1 MKAAENNMG
10 NKNNSLS
17 REKNFVKNII
27 VLAFGTF
34 LPKFASFVT
43 LPIYTAYLT
52 KSEYGTF
59 DLISIFCSLLLP
71 VATLQIQSAA
81 FRFLLEVK
89 NDERK
94 KKSIITTLYC
104 FVIPVSLA
112 VLIAVFLVLKLPL
125 LLRWLIVLYYL
136 GDILVMVTRQVAR
149 GLSMNQKYSASAVI
163 NSFLNMGLVV
173 VFMVVFHFRLYG
185 LMISFN
191 ISVFTSLIYLVFSIR
206 IWKYIDI
213 STINRSLFKEMI
225 QYAWPMVPNS
235 MSLWVMRVSDRFL
248 ISIFLGIEAHAVY
261 AVANKIPTL
270 LQLAQNT
277 FSMAWS
283 ESASLTVNDQ
293 DADEYYSRMFRN
305 IYRVLAGFAAM
316 LIAVLPALF
325 FILIRGDY
333 EDAYVHIPIL
343 LIGMFYSSVAI
354 YLGGLYVAKKQ
365 TKSIGVTTIVAAA
378 INFIINVLFIRKI
391 GIYAASLSTTI
402 SYLILMVY
410 RMIDVKRI
418 QKICF
423 SYSEIIFTNLVMIVM
438 CLICFRRNIVS
449 YLVNFVLGTVFCLI
463 LNRDL
468 IKSSINM
475 LRKKFS
481 H

>member
-136 GDILVMVTRQVAR
+136 GDILVLVTRQVAR
-149 GLSMNQKYSASAVI
+149 GLSMN
-163 NSFLNMGLVV
+163 L
-173 VFMVVFHFRLYG
+173 
-185 LMISFN
+185 
-191 ISVFTSLIYLVFSIR
+191 SLI
-206 IWKYIDI
+206 
-213 STINRSLFKEMI
+213 
-225 QYAWPMVPNS
+225 
-235 MSLWVMRVSDRFL
+235 
-248 ISIFLGIEAHAVY
+248 
-261 AVANKIPTL
+261 
-270 LQLAQNT
+270 
-277 FSMAWS
+277 
-283 ESASLTVNDQ
+283 
-293 DADEYYSRMFRN
+293 
-305 IYRVLAGFAAM
+305 
-316 LIAVLPALF
+316 
-325 FILIRGDY
+325 
-333 EDAYVHIPIL
+333 HI
-343 LIGMFYSSVAI
+343 
-354 YLGGLYVAKKQ
+354 
-365 TKSIGVTTIVAAA
+365 
-378 INFIINVLFIRKI
+378 
-391 GIYAASLSTTI
+391 
-402 SYLILMVY
+402 
-410 RMIDVKRI
+410 
-418 QKICF
+418 
-423 SYSEIIFTNLVMIVM
+423 
-438 CLICFRRNIVS
+438 
-449 YLVNFVLGTVFCLI
+449 
-463 LNRDL
+463 
-468 IKSSINM
+468 
-475 LRKKFS
+475 
-481 H
+481 